1 VLRFR
6 KVIMPE
12 RVAARRF
19 EDLIAWQK
27 ARELTKRVYAVT
39 ESGHFA
45 RDFGLR
51 DQVRRSSVSIMAN
64 IAEGFERARQSEFH
78 QFLSIAK
85 SSCAELRS
93 HLYVAQDAKYVDARM
108 FNELMG
114 LAQEVS
120 LILGGLRSAVQRR
133 RVERESHGS

>member
-1 VLRFR
+1 
-6 KVIMPE
+6 MPE
-12 RVAARRF
+12 RYAARRF

-27 ARELTKRVYAVT
+27 ARELTKRVYEVT
-39 ESGHFA
+39 ANGHFA

-51 DQVRRSSVSIMAN
+51 DQVRCSSVSIMAN

-93 HLYVAQDAKYVDARM
+93 HLYVAHDAKYVNAIVFNDLMSLAR
-108 FNELMG
+108 
-114 LAQEVS
+114 EVS
-120 LILGGLRSAVQRR
+120 LVLGGLRSAVQRR
-133 RVERESHGS
+133 RTVRESHDR

>member
-1 VLRFR
+1 
-6 KVIMPE
+6 MPE
-12 RVAARRF
+12 RCAARRF

-27 ARELTKRVYAVT
+27 ARELTRRVYEIT
-39 ESGHFA
+39 GNGHFA

-93 HLYVAQDAKYVDARM
+93 HLYVAHDAKYVDAVM
-108 FNELMG
+108 FKDLMS
-114 LAQEVS
+114 LAHEVS
-120 LILGGLRSAVQRR
+120 LVLGGLRSAVQRR
-133 RVERESHGS
+133 RAERKSDGS

>member
-1 VLRFR
+1 
-6 KVIMPE
+6 MPE
-12 RVAARRF
+12 RCAARRF

-27 ARELTKRVYAVT
+27 ARELTKRVYEVT
-39 ESGHFA
+39 GSGHFA

-51 DQVRRSSVSIMAN
+51 DQVRRASVSIMAN

-93 HLYVAQDAKYVDARM
+93 HLYVAHDVKYVDASM

-120 LILGGLRSAVQRR
+120 LVLGGLRSAVQRR
-133 RVERESHGS
+133 RAERESHGS

>member
-1 VLRFR
+1 MATL
-6 KVIMPE
+6 KW
-12 RVAARRF
+12 F
-19 EDLIAWQK
+19 EDIEAWQR
-27 ARELTKRVYAVT
+27 ARMLTRAVY
-39 ESGHFA
+39 ECSKGRDFY

-64 IAEGFERARQSEFH
+64 IAEGFERARQAEFH

-93 HLYVAQDAKYVDARM
+93 HLDVAHDAKYVDAIV
-108 FNELMG
+108 FNDLMS

-120 LILGGLRSAVQRR
+120 PVLGGFRSAVQRR
-133 RVERESHGS
+133 RAERESHGR